1 MVDLG
6 EMQPVDLRSIWP
18 KEAYDF
24 TPWLAA
30 NLDQLGDALGMDLEL
45 VDTEVPV
52 GPFSIDLVAKE
63 VGTDRIV
70 AVENQLELTDHDHL
84 GKVLTY
90 AAGVEAHYAVWI
102 AKEFRPEHLSA
113 IGWINDSTVA
123 DVGFFALR
131 VEAIRIDESRPAV
144 KLRPVAQP
152 DSWSKQ
158 QKTTATRGRGLTD
171 RQQLYQE
178 FWTTVLEGVHERW
191 PGWTKSKTPA
201 KDSWMSLPSGRSG
214 IAYNFAFTN
223 DPGLR
228 IELYVDPYDNQLREV
243 AWAQLSGQR
252 EAIETTMGQQLTW
265 EELPTRRASRIALYL
280 GQSASI
286 DRTDHWD
293 TYRMFLL
300 NNIEPFRSALQPHV
314 DALG

>member
-1 MVDLG
+1 
-6 EMQPVDLRSIWP
+6 MQAVDLRSIWP

-30 NLDQLGDALGMDLEL
+30 HLSQLGDALGMDLEL
-45 VDTEVPV
+45 IDTEVPV

-158 QKTTATRGRGLTD
+158 QRSTAGSGGGLTD
-171 RQQLYQE
+171 RQQLYRE
-178 FWTTVLEGVHERW
+178 FWRIVLDGVHERW

-214 IAYNFAFTN
+214 LAYNFAFTN

-228 IELYVDPYDNQLREV
+228 IELYVDPYDDDLREI
-243 AWAQLSGQR
+243 AWTQLSAQRETIEATLGAQLS
-252 EAIETTMGQQLTW
+252 W
-265 EELPTRRASRIALYL
+265 EELPTRRASRVAMYL
-280 GQSASI
+280 AQPASV
-286 DRTDHWD
+286 DRTDDWD
-293 TYRMFLL
+293 TYQGFLL
-300 NNIEPFRSALQPHV
+300 NNVGPFRAALQPHV
-314 DALG
+314 DNLA